1 MNPFSVLPKVIVLV
15 KNPPFSVLYDCCL
28 FGVQGRV
35 ASLLGLWSLGWETR
49 ACWEQACS

>member
-28 FGVQGRV
+28 FGVQGQV
-35 ASLLGLWSLGWETR
+35 ASLLGLWSLG
-49 ACWEQACS
+49 